1 MTRTGQAGADD
12 VGNVDAGRPPAPA
25 RGAQGA
31 ERGPVTS
38 SAQKEATAH
47 ARYGRREHGGRGKAG
62 RTAKQE
68 AATKADSPGDQRA
81 GPGQEPGESW
91 EERVARFD
99 ELESAKL
106 DEMLDKRED
115 ATLDKML
122 DKREDAT
129 LDAMLDA
136 REEARFEWY
145 KKVGIHREF
154 ARDYARRAARMSC

>member
-1 MTRTGQAGADD
+1 MSVTRTGQAGADD
-12 VGNVDAGRPPAPA
+12 VGSVDAGQPPAPA

-31 ERGPVTS
+31 ERRPVTS
-38 SAQKEATAH
+38 SAQKEATVQ
-47 ARYGRREHGGRGKAG
+47 ARHGRREHGGRGKAG

-68 AATKADSPGDQRA
+68 AATKADRPGDQHA

-106 DEMLDKRED
+106 DEMLAKR
-115 ATLDKML
+115 T
-122 DKREDAT
+122 DAT

>member
-1 MTRTGQAGADD
+1 MSVTRTGQAGADD
-12 VGNVDAGRPPAPA
+12 VGGVDAGRPPAPA

-31 ERGPVTS
+31 ESRPATS

-47 ARYGRREHGGRGKAG
+47 ARYSRREHGGRGKAG

-68 AATKADSPGDQRA
+68 AVVKTDDPRDQHA
-81 GPGQEPGESW
+81 GPGQELDESW

-106 DEMLDKRED
+106 DEMLAKR
-115 ATLDKML
+115 T
-122 DKREDAT
+122 DAT

-154 ARDYARRAARMSC
+154 ARDYARHAARMSC